1 MRNRDKRRLVGRWG
15 SEGRA
20 TAAFYARLARLNEF
34 DAADADNQSA
44 QVDWLVMPSR
54 YQRNSANF
62 MARAEADANA
72 A

>member
-20 TAAFYARLARLNEF
+20 TAAFYARLARMNEF
-34 DAADADNQSA
+34 AADADNETT
-44 QVDWLVMPSR
+44 QVDWLVTPSR
-54 YQRNSANF
+54 YQRNSANLI
-62 MARAEADANA
+62 ARAEADANA